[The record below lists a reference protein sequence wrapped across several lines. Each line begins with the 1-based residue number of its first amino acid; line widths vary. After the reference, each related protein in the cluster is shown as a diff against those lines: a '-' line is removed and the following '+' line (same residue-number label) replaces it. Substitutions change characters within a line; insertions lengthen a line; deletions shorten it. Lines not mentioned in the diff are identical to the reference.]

1 MSRLIIKNL
10 PPYLTPDALRK
21 HFTGQASKN
30 TASTSSSSLKY
41 STLTDVKIAYKPD
54 GTSRRFGFVGFKTEK
69 EAEEAKQW
77 FDKSFIDSM
86 RISVEVVDVSPSR
99 FYFVLG
105 VFFSRGLTVVR
116 ELGIKKSDQRN
127 AESSKQIFPLPIT
140 KGEKSWAPTMG
151 PTRNLPRSVKT
162 LKSTRR

>member
-30 TASTSSSSLKY
+30 AASTSSSSLKY
-41 STLTDVKIAYKPD
+41 SALTDVKIAYKPD

-69 EAEEAKQW
+69 EAEEAKRW

-86 RISVEVVDVSPSR
+86 RISVEVVDVSPSY
-99 FYFVLG
+99 FYIKHLCLG
-105 VFFSRGLTVVR
+105 CFFSLVDSPS
-116 ELGIKKSDQRN
+116 LGN
-127 AESSKQIFPLPIT
+127 
-140 KGEKSWAPTMG
+140 
-151 PTRNLPRSVKT
+151 
-162 LKSTRR
+162 